1 MAEIM
6 EKDRDKQPN
15 RSYLYRLNEE
25 LSGQAELDP
34 YFISSAI
41 TDGEIPTGQ
50 AVNDEAEYTDAENDD
65 AENDETGDNQVD
77 TQ

>member
-1 MAEIM
+1 M

-15 RSYLYRLNEE
+15 RSYLYQLNEE

-34 YFISSAI
+34 YFISSAV
-41 TDGEIPTGQ
+41 TGGETPTGQ
-50 AVNDEAEYTDAENDD
+50 AVNDEADYTGAENDD

>member
-34 YFISSAI
+34 YFISSAV
-41 TDGEIPTGQ
+41 TGGETPTMQ
-50 AVNDEAEYTDAENDD
+50 EEYDAPENNVAENDD